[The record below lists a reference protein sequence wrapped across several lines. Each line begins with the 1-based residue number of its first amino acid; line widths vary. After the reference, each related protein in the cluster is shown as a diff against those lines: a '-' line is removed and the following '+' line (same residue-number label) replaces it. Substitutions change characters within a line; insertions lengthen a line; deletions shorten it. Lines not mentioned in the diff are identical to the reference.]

1 MTQTRHLP
9 KGELSVLNIGLN
21 WADWLET
28 DTITLSEWTADAEL
42 TLSRK
47 QNTTTT
53 TSCYVSGGIL
63 NKTYQITNKITTLD
77 GKVDTRYV
85 TIVIDNQSA
94 Q

>member
-9 KGELSVLNIGLN
+9 KGELSVLNIGLD

-94 Q
+94 

>member
-1 MTQTRHLP
+1 MTQTRNLP
-9 KGELSVLNIGLN
+9 KGELSVLNIGLD
-21 WADWLET
+21 WADWLGT
-28 DTITLSEWTADAEL
+28 DTITLSEWTADADL

-94 Q
+94 

>member
-9 KGELSVLNIGLN
+9 KGELSVLNIGLD

-28 DTITLSEWTADAEL
+28 DTLILSEWTADAEL

-53 TSCYVSGGIL
+53 TSCYVAGGIL
-63 NKTYQITNKITTLD
+63 NKSYQITNKITTAD

-94 Q
+94 

>member
-9 KGELSVLNIGLN
+9 KGEVSVLNIGLN

-47 QNTTTT
+47 QNATTT

-94 Q
+94 

>member
-9 KGELSVLNIGLN
+9 KGEVSVLNIGLN
-21 WADWLET
+21 WAEWLET
-28 DTITLSEWTADAEL
+28 DTITLSEWTADTEL

-63 NKTYQITNKITTLD
+63 NKTYQITNKITTAD

-94 Q
+94 

>member
-9 KGELSVLNIGLN
+9 KGEVSVLNIGLN

-28 DTITLSEWTADAEL
+28 DTITVSEWTADAEL

-53 TSCYVSGGIL
+53 TSCFVSGGIL

-94 Q
+94 

>member
-9 KGELSVLNIGLN
+9 KGELSVLNIGLD
-21 WADWLET
+21 WAEWLET
-28 DTITLSEWTADAEL
+28 DTITVSEWTADAEL

-94 Q
+94 

>member
-9 KGELSVLNIGLN
+9 KGELSVLNIGLD
-21 WADWLET
+21 WAEWLET

-63 NKTYQITNKITTLD
+63 SKTYQITNKITTLD

-94 Q
+94 

>member
-9 KGELSVLNIGLN
+9 KGELSVLNIGLD
-21 WADWLET
+21 WADWLGT
-28 DTITLSEWTADAEL
+28 DAITLSEWTTDAEL
-42 TLSRK
+42 ILTRK

-94 Q
+94 

>member
-9 KGELSVLNIGLN
+9 KGELSVLNIGLD
-21 WADWLET
+21 WAEWLET

-47 QNTTTT
+47 QNATTT

-94 Q
+94 

>member
-9 KGELSVLNIGLN
+9 KGEVSVLNIGLN

-47 QNTTTT
+47 QTTTTT

-77 GKVDTRYV
+77 GKIDTRYV

-94 Q
+94 

>member
-9 KGELSVLNIGLN
+9 KGELSVLNIGLD
-21 WADWLET
+21 WAEWLET
-28 DTITLSEWTADAEL
+28 DTITVSEWTADADL

-94 Q
+94 

>member
-1 MTQTRHLP
+1 MTQTRNLP

-21 WADWLET
+21 WADWLEA
-28 DTITLSEWTADAEL
+28 DTIAVSEWTADADL

-94 Q
+94 

>member
-9 KGELSVLNIGLN
+9 KGEVSVLNIGLN

-28 DTITLSEWTADAEL
+28 DTITVSEWTADADL

-94 Q
+94 

>member
-1 MTQTRHLP
+1 MTQTRNLP

-21 WADWLET
+21 WAEWLGS
-28 DTITLSEWTADAEL
+28 DTITLSEWTASAEL

-53 TSCYVSGGIL
+53 TSCYVAGGVL
-63 NKTYQITNKITTLD
+63 NKNYQITNKITTAD
-77 GKVDTRYV
+77 GKVDTRYI

-94 Q
+94 

>member
-53 TSCYVSGGIL
+53 TSCYVSGGVL

-94 Q
+94 

>member
-9 KGELSVLNIGLN
+9 KGELSVLNIGLD

-28 DTITLSEWTADAEL
+28 DTITLSEWIADADL

-94 Q
+94 

>member
-9 KGELSVLNIGLN
+9 KGELSVLNIGLD
-21 WADWLET
+21 WADWLGT

-42 TLSRK
+42 ILTRK

-77 GKVDTRYV
+77 GKIDTRYV
-85 TIVIDNQSA
+85 TIVIDNLSA
-94 Q
+94 

>member
-9 KGELSVLNIGLN
+9 KGELSVLNIGLD

-47 QNTTTT
+47 QNATTT

-94 Q
+94 

>member
-1 MTQTRHLP
+1 MTQTRNLP

-47 QNTTTT
+47 QATTTA
-53 TSCYVSGGIL
+53 TSCYVAGGIL
-63 NKTYQITNKITTLD
+63 NKSYQITNKITTLD

-94 Q
+94 

>member
-1 MTQTRHLP
+1 MTQTRNLP

-21 WADWLET
+21 WAEWLGS
-28 DTITLSEWTADAEL
+28 DTITLSEWTASAEL

-53 TSCYVSGGIL
+53 TSCYVAGGIL
-63 NKTYQITNKITTLD
+63 NKTYQITNKITTAD
-77 GKVDTRYV
+77 GKIDTRYV

-94 Q
+94 

>member
-1 MTQTRHLP
+1 MTQTRNLP
-9 KGELSVLNIGLN
+9 KGELSLLNIGLN
-21 WADWLET
+21 WAEWLET

-53 TSCYVSGGIL
+53 TSCYVAGGIL
-63 NKTYQITNKITTLD
+63 NKSYQITNKITTLD

-94 Q
+94 

>member
-21 WADWLET
+21 WAEWLET

-63 NKTYQITNKITTLD
+63 NKSYQITNKITTLD

-94 Q
+94 

>member
-1 MTQTRHLP
+1 MTQTRNLP

-28 DTITLSEWTADAEL
+28 DTITVSEWTADAEL

-53 TSCYVSGGIL
+53 TSCYVEGGIL
-63 NKTYQITNKITTLD
+63 GKSYQITNKITTAD

-94 Q
+94 

>member
-21 WADWLET
+21 WAEWLET

-63 NKTYQITNKITTLD
+63 GKSYQITNKITTLD

-94 Q
+94 

>member
-9 KGELSVLNIGLN
+9 KGEVSVLNIGLN
-21 WADWLET
+21 WAEWLET

-94 Q
+94 

>member
-9 KGELSVLNIGLN
+9 KGELSVLNIGLD
-21 WADWLET
+21 WADWLGT
-28 DTITLSEWTADAEL
+28 DTITLSEWTTDAEL
-42 TLSRK
+42 ILTRK

-94 Q
+94 

>member
-9 KGELSVLNIGLN
+9 KGEVSVLNIGLN

-28 DTITLSEWTADAEL
+28 DTITVSEWTADAEL

-94 Q
+94 

>member
-9 KGELSVLNIGLN
+9 KGELSVLNIGLD
-21 WADWLET
+21 WADWLGT

-42 TLSRK
+42 ILTRK

-53 TSCYVSGGIL
+53 TSCYVAGGIL

-94 Q
+94 

>member
-9 KGELSVLNIGLN
+9 KGELSVLNIGLD
-21 WADWLET
+21 WVDWLET

-94 Q
+94 

>member
-1 MTQTRHLP
+1 MTQTRNLP
-9 KGELSVLNIGLN
+9 KGEVSVLNLGLD
-21 WADWLET
+21 WAEWLET

-94 Q
+94 

>member
-9 KGELSVLNIGLN
+9 KGELSVLNIGLD
-21 WADWLET
+21 WAEWLET

-94 Q
+94 

>member
-9 KGELSVLNIGLN
+9 KGEVSVLNIGLN

-28 DTITLSEWTADAEL
+28 DTITLSEWTADADL
-42 TLSRK
+42 TLSRQ

>member
-1 MTQTRHLP
+1 MTQTRNLP
-9 KGELSVLNIGLN
+9 KGELSVLNIGLD
-21 WADWLET
+21 WAEWLET

-47 QNTTTT
+47 QNTTNT
-53 TSCYVSGGIL
+53 TSCFVSGGIL

-94 Q
+94 

>member
-1 MTQTRHLP
+1 MTQTRNLP
-9 KGELSVLNIGLN
+9 KGEVSVLNIGLN

-28 DTITLSEWTADAEL
+28 DTITVSEWTTDAEL

-94 Q
+94 

>member
-9 KGELSVLNIGLN
+9 KGEVSVLNIGLN

-94 Q
+94 